1 MQDPSQDDSPT
12 PENGA
17 PKDDRPRKRHILLR
31 IDSWIDS
38 TVWNAGFRLGVWWE
52 DITIFFRRFR
62 VRGWK
67 KAVFEVLGEGMTWG
81 TVGSVLMLA
90 LALPAFE
97 DTKGNWRA
105 QGDFAVTFLDRYGN
119 EIGHRGIIHEDSV
132 PVDQLPDTLVKAVL
146 ATEDRRFFD
155 HYGIDFLGL
164 ARAMTIN
171 ARAGGVVQGGSTLTQ
186 QLAKNLFLSNERT
199 IERKIKEAFLAV
211 WLECNLSKKEI
222 LRLYLD
228 RAYMGGGTFG
238 AAAASQFYFGK
249 NITDINLAESAMLA
263 GLFKAPARYAPH
275 VNLPAAR
282 ARANEVLTN
291 LVQGGLMTEGQVIA
305 ARLNPATVIDRAEVS
320 APDFFLDWAFDE
332 TKRIATPFAQH
343 SLVVRTT
350 IDMGLQQAAEESVE
364 SSLRQYGETYK
375 VKQGAMVMI
384 ENGGP
389 VRAMVGGRDYGE
401 SQFNRATKALR
412 QPGSSFKVYTYT
424 AAMETGLK
432 PESTISDAPI
442 TWRGWSPQNYSK
454 GSYSGKV
461 TLLTAIAKSI
471 NTVPVRLAKDTLGT
485 EIIAETAKKM
495 GIETPI
501 RTDKTMPLGT
511 SEVTVMDQ
519 ATAYAVFPA
528 GGMQSRRHGI
538 SQILNYDGDILY
550 DFNRDE
556 APAKRVVSEQANA
569 SMNYMLTQIPIIGT
583 ARKAALDNGIV
594 TGGKT
599 GTTQAYR
606 DAWFVGFTG
615 DYTTAVWFG
624 NDDYTSTNNMTGGSL
639 PAMTFKRLMDY
650 AEQGIEHRAIPG
662 IKNPLPGPDAK
673 KKQPETA
680 AAKPADENALP
691 PLVRPRS
698 LSSDVTRMLKSL
710 GEKFNTAPDLKVPAD
725 TPGKVA
731 ELDPQPTGTI
741 VKGGRDGGR

>member
-1 MQDPSQDDSPT
+1 VREPR
-12 PENGA
+12 
-17 PKDDRPRKRHILLR
+17 KDDNRPKKRHIFLR
-31 IDSWIDS
+31 VDSWIDS
-38 TVWNAGFRLGVWWE
+38 TVWNAGFKLSQWWE
-52 DITIFFRRFR
+52 DTTIFFRRFR
-62 VRGWK
+62 VTGWK
-67 KAVFEVLGEGMTWG
+67 KVVFEVLGEGMNWG

-97 DTKGNWRA
+97 ETKGNWRA
-105 QGDFAVTFLDRYGN
+105 QSDFAVTFLDRYGN

-132 PVDQLPDTLVKAVL
+132 PIDELPDHLIKAVL

-155 HYGIDFLGL
+155 HWGIDFLGL
-164 ARAMTIN
+164 ARAMTEN

-186 QLAKNLFLSNERT
+186 QLAKNLFLTNERT

-238 AAAASQFYFGK
+238 AAAAAQFYFGK
-249 NITDINLAESAMLA
+249 SITDVSLAESAMLA

-282 ARANEVLTN
+282 GRANEVLSN

-305 ARLNPATVIDRAEVS
+305 ARLTPATVIDRAQVK

-332 TKRIATPFAQH
+332 VQRIARPFAQH
-343 SLVVRTT
+343 SLIVRTT
-350 IDMGLQQAAEESVE
+350 IDMGLQNAAEDSVE
-364 SSLRQYGETYK
+364 SSLRQYGESFH
-375 VKQGAMVMI
+375 VKQGALVMI
-384 ENGGP
+384 ENGGAL
-389 VRAMVGGRDYGE
+389 RAMVGGRDYGE
-401 SQFNRATKALR
+401 SQFNRATRALR
-412 QPGSSFKVYTYT
+412 QPGSSFKVYTYA
-424 AAMETGLK
+424 AAMEKGMT
-432 PESTISDAPI
+432 PETVVVDAPI
-442 TWRGWSPQNYSK
+442 TWRGWSPQNY
-454 GSYSGKV
+454 GRSYAGRI
-461 TLLTAIAKSI
+461 TILTAIAKSI
-471 NTVPVRLAKDTLGT
+471 NTIPVRLAKDKLGT
-485 EIIAETAKKM
+485 DLIAQTAKAM
-495 GIETPI
+495 GIETPL

-511 SEVTVMDQ
+511 SEVTVLDQ

-550 DFNRDE
+550 DFGRDE
-556 APAKRVVSEQANA
+556 PPARRVLSETANT
-569 SMNYMLTQIPIIGT
+569 SMNSMLTQIPIIGT

-594 TGGKT
+594 VGGKT

-606 DAWFVGFTG
+606 DAWFAGFTG

-662 IKNPLPGPDAK
+662 VTAPTAPA
-673 KKQPETA
+673 KQPEVAT
-680 AAKPADENALP
+680 AKPDENALP

-698 LSSDVTRMLKSL
+698 LSAEVTRLLRTIGETFEKAPALKAP
-710 GEKFNTAPDLKVPAD
+710 EKA
-725 TPGKVA
+725 
-731 ELDPQPTGTI
+731 
-741 VKGGRDGGR
+741 GGRLAALGAAEEKRSGQTDPNAASN

>member
-1 MQDPSQDDSPT
+1 MRQNLRDMKAVQ
-12 PENGA
+12 E
-17 PKDDRPRKRHILLR
+17 PRKEDNRPKRRHIFLR

-38 TVWNAGFRLGVWWE
+38 TVWSAGFRLGEWWE
-52 DITIFFRRFR
+52 DTTIFFRRFR

-67 KAVFEVLGEGMTWG
+67 RAFFEVLGEGMTLG
-81 TVGSVLMLA
+81 AAGSVLMLA

-97 DTKGNWRA
+97 ETKGNWRA
-105 QGDFAVTFLDRYGN
+105 QSDFAVTFLDRYGN

-132 PVDQLPDTLVKAVL
+132 PIDELPDHLIKAVL

-155 HYGIDFLGL
+155 HWGIDFLGL
-164 ARAMTIN
+164 ARAMTEN

-211 WLECNLSKKEI
+211 WLESNLSKKEI

-238 AAAASQFYFGK
+238 AAAAAQFYFGK
-249 NITDINLAESAMLA
+249 AITDVNLAESAMLA

-282 ARANEVLTN
+282 ARANEVLSN

-305 ARLNPATVIDRAEVS
+305 ARLTPASVVDRAQVK
-320 APDFFLDWAFDE
+320 APDFFLDWAFE
-332 TKRIATPFAQH
+332 EVQRIAAPFAQH
-343 SLVVRTT
+343 SLIVRTT
-350 IDMGLQQAAEESVE
+350 IDMGLQQAAEEAVE
-364 SSLRQYGETYK
+364 SGLRQYGESYK
-375 VKQGAMVMI
+375 VKQGALVMV
-384 ENGGP
+384 EHGGA

-401 SQFNRATKALR
+401 SQFNRATRALR
-412 QPGSSFKVYTYT
+412 QPGSSFKVYTYA
-424 AAMETGLK
+424 AAMEKGMT
-432 PESTISDAPI
+432 PETVVVDAPI
-442 TWRGWSPQNYSK
+442 TWRGWSPQNYGRK
-454 GSYSGKV
+454 YAGRV
-461 TLLTAIAKSI
+461 TVMNALARSI
-471 NTVPVRLAKDTLGT
+471 NTIPVRLAKDKLGT
-485 EIIAETAKKM
+485 EIIAETAKRM
-495 GIETPI
+495 GIETPV

-511 SEVTVMDQ
+511 SEVTVLDQ

-528 GGMQSRRHGI
+528 GGLQSRRHGI

-550 DFNRDE
+550 DFGRD
-556 APAKRVVSEQANA
+556 APPPRRVLSEQAVS
-569 SMNYMLTQIPIIGT
+569 SMNRILTQIPVIGT
-583 ARKAALDNGIV
+583 ARRAALDNGII

-624 NDDYTSTNNMTGGSL
+624 NDDYTSTDEMTGGSL

-650 AEQGIEHRAIPG
+650 AEQGIEHRAIPV
-662 IKNPLPGPDAK
+662 IEIAP
-673 KKQPETA
+673 
-680 AAKPADENALP
+680 AKPAKERSAETAKPDENALP

-698 LSSDVTRMLKSL
+698 LSADVTRLLKEI
-710 GEKFNTAPDLKVPAD
+710 GDTFEKAQPLKARERPG
-725 TPGKVA
+725 GKVA
-731 ELDPQPTGTI
+731 VLEPTDRGVNMRTMPGTTNN
-741 VKGGRDGGR
+741 

>member
-1 MQDPSQDDSPT
+1 MNAVQEPGKE
-12 PENGA
+12 ENR
-17 PKDDRPRKRHILLR
+17 PKKRHFFLR

-38 TVWNAGFRLGVWWE
+38 TVWNAGFRLAEWWE
-52 DITIFFRRFR
+52 DTTIFFRRFR
-62 VRGWK
+62 MRGWK
-67 KAVFEVLGEGMTWG
+67 RALFEVLGEGMTWG
-81 TVGSVLMLA
+81 TAGAVLMLA

-97 DTKGNWRA
+97 ETKGNWRA
-105 QGDFAVTFLDRYGN
+105 QSDFAVTFLDRYGN

-132 PVDQLPDTLVKAVL
+132 PIDELPDHLIKAVL

-155 HYGIDFLGL
+155 HWGIDFLGL
-164 ARAMTIN
+164 SRAMTEN

-186 QLAKNLFLSNERT
+186 QLAKNLFLTNERT

-211 WLECNLSKKEI
+211 WLESNLSKKEI

-238 AAAASQFYFGK
+238 AAAAAQFYFGK
-249 NITDINLAESAMLA
+249 AITDIDLAESAMLA

-282 ARANEVLTN
+282 ARANEVLSN
-291 LVQGGLMTEGQVIA
+291 MVQGGLMTEGQVLA
-305 ARLNPATVIDRAEVS
+305 ARLNPASVIDRAQVK

-332 TKRIATPFAQH
+332 VQRIAAPFAQH
-343 SLVVRTT
+343 SLIVRTT
-350 IDMGLQQAAEESVE
+350 IDMGLQAAGEESIE
-364 SSLRQYGETYK
+364 SSLRQYGESYK
-375 VKQGAMVMI
+375 VKQGALVMI
-384 ENGGP
+384 ENGGA

-401 SQFNRATKALR
+401 SQFNRATRALR
-412 QPGSSFKVYTYT
+412 QPGSSFKVYTYA
-424 AAMETGLK
+424 AAMEKGMT
-432 PESTISDAPI
+432 PETVVVDAPI
-442 TWRGWSPQNYSK
+442 TWRGWSPQNYARK
-454 GSYSGKV
+454 YAGRV
-461 TLLTAIAKSI
+461 TLMNALARSI
-471 NTVPVRLAKDTLGT
+471 NTVPVRLAKDKLGT
-485 EIIAETAKKM
+485 EIIAQTAKRM
-495 GIETPI
+495 GVETPI

-511 SEVTVMDQ
+511 SEVTVLDQ

-528 GGMQSRRHGI
+528 GGLESRRHGI

-550 DFNRDE
+550 DFGRD
-556 APAKRVVSEQANA
+556 APPARRVLSEQAIS
-569 SMNYMLTQIPIIGT
+569 SMNRILTQIPVIGT
-583 ARKAALDNGIV
+583 GRKAALSNGIV

-624 NDDYTSTNNMTGGSL
+624 NDDYTSTEEMTGGSL

-662 IKNPLPGPDAK
+662 IEAPPAEPQKE
-673 KKQPETA
+673 PEAVAEA
-680 AAKPADENALP
+680 AQDENALP

-698 LSSDVTRMLKSL
+698 LSADVTRLLKSIGSAFERASPL
-710 GEKFNTAPDLKVPAD
+710 KPREKVGGRVAALEAPDG
-725 TPGKVA
+725 TPVTPRVTDAAKN
-731 ELDPQPTGTI
+731 
-741 VKGGRDGGR
+741 

>member
-1 MQDPSQDDSPT
+1 MREPR
-12 PENGA
+12 
-17 PKDDRPRKRHILLR
+17 KDDNRPKKRHIFLR
-31 IDSWIDS
+31 VDSWIDS
-38 TVWNAGFRLGVWWE
+38 TVWNAGFKLSQWWE
-52 DITIFFRRFR
+52 DTTIFFRRFR
-62 VRGWK
+62 VTGWK
-67 KAVFEVLGEGMTWG
+67 KVVFEVLGEGMNWG

-97 DTKGNWRA
+97 ETKGNWRA
-105 QGDFAVTFLDRYGN
+105 QSDFAVTFLDRYGN

-132 PVDQLPDTLVKAVL
+132 PIDELPDHLIKAVL

-155 HYGIDFLGL
+155 HWGIDFLGL
-164 ARAMTIN
+164 ARAMTEN

-186 QLAKNLFLSNERT
+186 QLAKNLFLTNERT

-238 AAAASQFYFGK
+238 AAAAAQFYFGK
-249 NITDINLAESAMLA
+249 SITDVSLAESAMLA

-282 ARANEVLTN
+282 GRANEVLSN

-305 ARLNPATVIDRAEVS
+305 ARLTPATVIDRAQVK

-332 TKRIATPFAQH
+332 VQRIARPFAQH
-343 SLVVRTT
+343 SLIVRTT
-350 IDMGLQQAAEESVE
+350 IDMGLQNAAEDSVE
-364 SSLRQYGETYK
+364 SSLRQYGESFH
-375 VKQGAMVMI
+375 VKQGALVMI
-384 ENGGP
+384 ENGGA

-401 SQFNRATKALR
+401 SQFNRATRALR
-412 QPGSSFKVYTYT
+412 QPGSSFKVYTYA
-424 AAMETGLK
+424 AAMEKGMT
-432 PESTISDAPI
+432 PETVVVDAPI
-442 TWRGWSPQNYSK
+442 TWRGWSPQNY
-454 GSYSGKV
+454 GRSYAGRI
-461 TLLTAIAKSI
+461 TILTAIAKSI
-471 NTVPVRLAKDTLGT
+471 NTIPVRLAKDKLGT
-485 EIIAETAKKM
+485 DLIAQTAKAM
-495 GIETPI
+495 GIETPL

-511 SEVTVMDQ
+511 SEVTVLDQ

-550 DFNRDE
+550 DFGRDE
-556 APAKRVVSEQANA
+556 PPARRVLSETANT
-569 SMNYMLTQIPIIGT
+569 SMNSMLTQIPIIGT

-594 TGGKT
+594 VGGKT

-606 DAWFVGFTG
+606 DAWFAGFTG

-662 IKNPLPGPDAK
+662 VTAPTAPA
-673 KKQPETA
+673 KQPEVAT
-680 AAKPADENALP
+680 AKPDENALP

-698 LSSDVTRMLKSL
+698 LSAEVTRLLRMIGETFEKAPALKAP
-710 GEKFNTAPDLKVPAD
+710 EKA
-725 TPGKVA
+725 
-731 ELDPQPTGTI
+731 
-741 VKGGRDGGR
+741 GGRLAALGAAEEKRSGQTDPNAASN

>member
-1 MQDPSQDDSPT
+1 MQDPSQDDSPN

-31 IDSWIDS
+31 VDSWIDS
-38 TVWNAGFRLGVWWE
+38 TVWNVGFRLGVWWE

-62 VRGWK
+62 MRGWK
-67 KAVFEVLGEGMTWG
+67 KVLFEVLGEGMTWG
-81 TVGSVLMLA
+81 TAGSVLMLA

-105 QGDFAVTFLDRYGN
+105 QSDFAVTFLDRYGN

-132 PVDQLPDTLVKAVL
+132 PIDELPDTLVKAVL

-305 ARLNPATVIDRAEVS
+305 ARLNPAKVIDRAEVT

-332 TKRIATPFAQH
+332 AKRIATPFAQH

-424 AAMETGLK
+424 AAMEKGLK

-454 GSYSGKV
+454 GSYSGRV

-528 GGMQSRRHGI
+528 GGLQSRRHGI

-556 APAKRVVSEQANA
+556 PPAKRVVSEQANA

-594 TGGKT
+594 AGGKT

-662 IKNPLPGPDAK
+662 IDNPLPGPDAK

-698 LSSDVTRMLKSL
+698 LSSEVTRLLKSI
-710 GEKFNTAPDLKVPAD
+710 GEKFDTAPALKAPAEP
-725 TPGKVA
+725 PGKVA
-731 ELDPQPTGTI
+731 GL
-741 VKGGRDGGR
+741 

>member
-1 MQDPSQDDSPT
+1 MKAVQEPPKE
-12 PENGA
+12 ENR
-17 PKDDRPRKRHILLR
+17 PKKRHIFLR

-38 TVWNAGFRLGVWWE
+38 TVWNAGFGLAEWWE
-52 DITIFFRRFR
+52 DTTIFFRRFR
-62 VRGWK
+62 MRGWK
-67 KAVFEVLGEGMTWG
+67 KVLFEVLGEGMTWG
-81 TVGSVLMLA
+81 TAGSVLMLA

-97 DTKGNWRA
+97 ETKGDWRA
-105 QGDFAVTFLDRYGN
+105 QSDFAVTFLDRYGN

-132 PVDQLPDTLVKAVL
+132 PIDELPDHLIKAVL

-155 HYGIDFLGL
+155 HWGIDFLGL
-164 ARAMTIN
+164 SRAMTEN

-211 WLECNLSKKEI
+211 WLESNLSKKEI

-238 AAAASQFYFGK
+238 AAAAAQFYFGK
-249 NITDINLAESAMLA
+249 AITDVDLAESAMLA

-282 ARANEVLTN
+282 ARANEVLSN
-291 LVQGGLMTEGQVIA
+291 MVQGGLMTEGQVLA
-305 ARLNPATVIDRAEVS
+305 ARLNPATVIDRAQVK

-332 TKRIATPFAQH
+332 VQRIAAPFAQH
-343 SLVVRTT
+343 SLIVRTT
-350 IDMGLQQAAEESVE
+350 IDMGLQQAAEESIE
-364 SSLRQYGETYK
+364 SSLRQYGESYK
-375 VKQGAMVMI
+375 VKQGALVMI
-384 ENGGP
+384 ENGGA

-401 SQFNRATKALR
+401 SQFNRATRALR
-412 QPGSSFKVYTYT
+412 QPGSSFKVYTYA
-424 AAMETGLK
+424 AAMEKGMT
-432 PESTISDAPI
+432 PETVVVDAPI
-442 TWRGWSPQNYSK
+442 TWRGWSPQNYARK
-454 GSYSGKV
+454 YAGRV
-461 TLLTAIAKSI
+461 TLMNALARSI
-471 NTVPVRLAKDTLGT
+471 NTVPVRLAKDKLGT
-485 EIIAETAKKM
+485 EVIAQTARRM
-495 GIETPI
+495 GVETPI

-511 SEVTVMDQ
+511 SEVTVLDQ

-528 GGMQSRRHGI
+528 GGLESRRHGI

-550 DFNRDE
+550 DFGRD
-556 APAKRVVSEQANA
+556 APPARRVLSQQAIS
-569 SMNYMLTQIPIIGT
+569 SMNRILTQIPVIGT
-583 ARKAALDNGIV
+583 GRRAALSNGV
-594 TGGKT
+594 VAGGKT

-624 NDDYTSTNNMTGGSL
+624 NDDYTSTEEMTGGSL

-662 IKNPLPGPDAK
+662 IEAPPAETQK
-673 KKQPETA
+673 KPEA
-680 AAKPADENALP
+680 VAEAPPDENALP

-698 LSSDVTRMLKSL
+698 LSGEVTRLLKSIGNAFEQASPL
-710 GEKFNTAPDLKVPAD
+710 KPREKV
-725 TPGKVA
+725 
-731 ELDPQPTGTI
+731 
-741 VKGGRDGGR
+741 GGRVAALGAPEGAPATPLMTNAAKN

>member
-1 MQDPSQDDSPT
+1 MREPR
-12 PENGA
+12 
-17 PKDDRPRKRHILLR
+17 KDDNRPKKRHIFLR
-31 IDSWIDS
+31 VDSWIDS
-38 TVWNAGFRLGVWWE
+38 TVWNAGFKLSQWWE
-52 DITIFFRRFR
+52 DTTIFFRRFR
-62 VRGWK
+62 VTGWK
-67 KAVFEVLGEGMTWG
+67 KVVFEVLGEAMNWG

-97 DTKGNWRA
+97 ETKGNWRA
-105 QGDFAVTFLDRYGN
+105 QSDFAVTFLDRYGN

-132 PVDQLPDTLVKAVL
+132 PIDELPDHLIKAVL

-155 HYGIDFLGL
+155 HWGIDFLGL
-164 ARAMTIN
+164 ARAMTEN

-186 QLAKNLFLSNERT
+186 QLAKNLFLTNERT

-238 AAAASQFYFGK
+238 AAAAAQFYFGK
-249 NITDINLAESAMLA
+249 AITDVNLAESAMLA

-282 ARANEVLTN
+282 GRANEVLSN

-305 ARLNPATVIDRAEVS
+305 ARLTPATVIDRAQVK

-332 TKRIATPFAQH
+332 VQRIARPFAQH
-343 SLVVRTT
+343 SLIVRTT
-350 IDMGLQQAAEESVE
+350 IDMGLQNAAEDSVE
-364 SSLRQYGETYK
+364 SSLRQYGESFH
-375 VKQGAMVMI
+375 VKQGALVML
-384 ENGGP
+384 ENGGAL
-389 VRAMVGGRDYGE
+389 RAMVGGRDYGE
-401 SQFNRATKALR
+401 SQFNRATRALR
-412 QPGSSFKVYTYT
+412 QPGSSFKVYTYA
-424 AAMETGLK
+424 AAMEKGMT
-432 PESTISDAPI
+432 PETVVVDAPI
-442 TWRGWSPQNYSK
+442 TWRGWSPQNY
-454 GSYSGKV
+454 GRSYAGRI
-461 TLLTAIAKSI
+461 TILTAIAKSI
-471 NTVPVRLAKDTLGT
+471 NTIPVRLAKDKLGT
-485 EIIAETAKKM
+485 DLIAQTAKNM
-495 GIETPI
+495 GIETPL

-511 SEVTVMDQ
+511 SEVTVLDQ

-550 DFNRDE
+550 DFGRDE
-556 APAKRVVSEQANA
+556 PPARRVLSETANT
-569 SMNYMLTQIPIIGT
+569 SMNSMLTQIPIIGT

-594 TGGKT
+594 VGGKT

-624 NDDYTSTNNMTGGSL
+624 NDDYTSTDNMTGGSL

-662 IKNPLPGPDAK
+662 VTAPTAPA
-673 KKQPETA
+673 KQPEVAT
-680 AAKPADENALP
+680 AKPDENALP

-698 LSSDVTRMLKSL
+698 LSAEVTRLLRTIGETFEKAPALKAP
-710 GEKFNTAPDLKVPAD
+710 EKA
-725 TPGKVA
+725 
-731 ELDPQPTGTI
+731 
-741 VKGGRDGGR
+741 GGRLAALGAAEEKRSGQTDPNAASN

>member
-1 MQDPSQDDSPT
+1 MQDPSRDEAPDV
-12 PENGA
+12 NGSA
-17 PKDDRPRKRHILLR
+17 PQDDRPRKRHILLR

-52 DITIFFRRFR
+52 DITIFSRRFT

-67 KAVFEVLGEGMTWG
+67 KVLFEVLGEGMTWG
-81 TVGSVLMLA
+81 TAGSVLMLA

-97 DTKGNWRA
+97 ETKGNWRA
-105 QGDFAVTFLDRYGN
+105 QSDFAVTFLDRYGN

-132 PVDQLPDTLVKAVL
+132 PIDELPDTLIKAVL

-171 ARAGGVVQGGSTLTQ
+171 AQAGGVVQGGSTLTQ

-211 WLECNLSKKEI
+211 WLESNLSKKEI

-249 NITDINLAESAMLA
+249 SITDINLAESAMLA

-332 TKRIATPFAQH
+332 TRRIAAPFAQH

-364 SSLRQYGETYK
+364 SSLRQYGESYR

-424 AAMETGLK
+424 AAMEKGFK
-432 PESTISDAPI
+432 PTSTISDAPI

-454 GSYSGKV
+454 GSYSGRV
-461 TLLTAIAKSI
+461 TMLTAIAKSI
-471 NTVPVRLAKDTLGT
+471 NTVPVRLAKDELGT
-485 EIIAETAKKM
+485 EVIAETAKKM
-495 GIETPI
+495 GVETPI

-511 SEVTVMDQ
+511 SEVTVLDQ

-538 SQILNYDGDILY
+538 SQVLNYAGDILY

-556 APAKRVVSEQANA
+556 PPAKRVVSEEANA

-594 TGGKT
+594 AGGKT

-662 IKNPLPGPDAK
+662 IENPLPGPGK
-673 KKQPETA
+673 KKEAEIA
-680 AAKPADENALP
+680 AAKPGDENALP

-698 LSSDVTRMLKSL
+698 LSGDVTRLLKSL
-710 GEKFNTAPDLKVPAD
+710 GEKFNAAPALKAPAEL
-725 TPGKVA
+725 PGKVA
-731 ELDPQPTGTI
+731 EIDPQSTGTVI
-741 VKGGRDGGR
+741 KGGRNAGR